1 MTKIK
6 DLPPYIKELKM
17 YGNYYVSPE
26 GEVYNRYGLKLKQ
39 QTHHGY
45 KKVSI
50 LYDGEQKTVS
60 VHRMVAILYIPN
72 PYNLPEVN
80 HKDGNK
86 ANNTVDNLEWIT
98 RQENIIHSSVVLGLR
113 KENPKLSI
121 PVICLDTGEVF
132 TCTRTAHEK
141 YPQCTQAHITACC
154 KRFRRITTGG
164 LRWAYWKPNELVKL
178 LFDCGYKK
186 YPESYEGDEYYCY
199 LCLAQRWL
207 REVKDI
213 DVYIFPTTNTKRGC
227 VYEWGIKTFGRALWV
242 EGQPYTNQYETYEE
256 AQEAGIKK
264 VLEIILEKG
273 E

>member
-1 MTKIK
+1 
-6 DLPPYIKELKM
+6 
-17 YGNYYVSPE
+17 
-26 GEVYNRYGLKLKQ
+26 
-39 QTHHGY
+39 
-45 KKVSI
+45 
-50 LYDGEQKTVS
+50 
-60 VHRMVAILYIPN
+60 MVAILYIPN
-72 PYNLPEVN
+72 PNNLPEVN

-86 ANNTVDNLEWIT
+86 ANNTIDNLEWVT

-154 KRFRRITTGG
+154 KRFRRRRTTGG
-164 LRWAYWKPNELVKL
+164 LHWAYWKPNELVKL
-178 LFDCGYKK
+178 LFDCGYRK
-186 YPESYEGDEYYCY
+186 YPDSYEGDEYYCY

-207 REVKDI
+207 REVKNISVDI
-213 DVYIFPTTNTKRGC
+213 SSTRYSEWEYIIRKINQLSHNDNT
-227 VYEWGIKTFGRALWV
+227 ILALTACRF
-242 EGQPYTNQYETYEE
+242 YTHEE

-264 VLEIILEKG
+264 ALEIILEKG